1 MTRNGHENMVVDPG
15 AHLAG
20 KRGIQSVEVGWAL
33 IEVLERACRAL
44 PLKQLAEEAGMPA
57 SRAHLYMVSFQR
69 LGLVRQDGRNG
80 RYGLG
85 PAALRLGA
93 AAISQFDVVDAAMP
107 VLERLSQD
115 HAQAFT
121 LSIWGNRGP
130 TIIYKLDGR
139 DRSPFAIKVGS
150 VLPLLTTATGRTF
163 LAHLP
168 RSEWTEIAAYEEKLS
183 PGALAEA
190 EARVEAIRRAGL
202 AMTEG
207 RLQAGFYG
215 ISAPVFSV
223 DGRIQATLTAV
234 GSVALGEPSQNRR
247 LQDALRAAAGEISR
261 QSGAALPD

>member
-1 MTRNGHENMVVDPG
+1 MDGDRGV
-15 AHLAG
+15 HLAG
-20 KRGIQSVEVGWAL
+20 KRGIQSVEVGWTL
-33 IEVLERACRAL
+33 IEVLERAARAL
-44 PLKQLAEEAGMPA
+44 PLKQLAEEAGMPS

-69 LGLVRQDGRNG
+69 LGLVRQSGRNG
-80 RYGLG
+80 RYCLG

-107 VLERLSQD
+107 VLERLSQE

-168 RSEWTEIAAYEEKLS
+168 RSEWAEIAAYEEKLS
-183 PGALAEA
+183 PGSLHEA
-190 EARVEAIRRAGL
+190 EARAEAIRSTGI

-215 ISAPVFSV
+215 ICAPIFAV

-234 GSVALGEPSQNRR
+234 GSVALGEPSLNRT
-247 LQDALRAAAGEISR
+247 LQKALRAAALDIGHQAGS
-261 QSGAALPD
+261 SVSD